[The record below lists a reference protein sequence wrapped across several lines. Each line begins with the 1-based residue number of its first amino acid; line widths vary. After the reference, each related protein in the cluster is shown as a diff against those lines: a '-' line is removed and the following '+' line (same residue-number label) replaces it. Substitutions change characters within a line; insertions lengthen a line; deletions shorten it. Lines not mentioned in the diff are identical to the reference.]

1 MLTYDAKNVI
11 NGTYGEIWCDSDYL
25 AEAIGL
31 EAKITLDKS
40 EVNMCRKLSKGYKV
54 TGSDGKG
61 TLKMN
66 KVSSYFIRKLGDA
79 IKAGKTPT
87 SEIITSLK
95 DPDKRCKNIYLTEK
109 AFDIQK
115 KMESDRKR
123 LDKRLTIGMTK
134 KEVDV
139 FRRGLETVLYNISE
153 P

>member
-95 DPDKRCKNIYLTEK
+95 DPDAFGAEKIKLTGVVFDELTLADWEAKKNGEESIPFT
-109 AFDIQK
+109 FDSF
-115 KMESDRKR
+115 EV
-123 LDKRLTIGMTK
+123 LDSIPYK
-134 KEVDV
+134 
-139 FRRGLETVLYNISE
+139 
-153 P
+153 

>member
-87 SEIITSLK
+87 SEIITTLK
-95 DPDKRCKNIYLTEK
+95 DPDAFGVEKIKLTGVVFDELTLANWEAKKNGEESIPFT
-109 AFDIQK
+109 FDSF
-115 KMESDRKR
+115 EV
-123 LDKRLTIGMTK
+123 LDSIPYK
-134 KEVDV
+134 
-139 FRRGLETVLYNISE
+139 
-153 P
+153 

>member
-87 SEIITSLK
+87 SEIITNLK
-95 DPDKRCKNIYLTEK
+95 DPDAFGAEKIKLTGVVFDELTLADWEAKKNGE
-109 AFDIQK
+109 
-115 KMESDRKR
+115 ESIPFTFESFEV
-123 LDKRLTIGMTK
+123 LDSIPYK
-134 KEVDV
+134 
-139 FRRGLETVLYNISE
+139 
-153 P
+153 

>member
-95 DPDKRCKNIYLTEK
+95 DPDAFGGEKIKLTGVVFDELTLADWEAKKNGEESIPFT
-109 AFDIQK
+109 FDSF
-115 KMESDRKR
+115 EV
-123 LDKRLTIGMTK
+123 LDSIPYK
-134 KEVDV
+134 
-139 FRRGLETVLYNISE
+139 
-153 P
+153 

>member
-87 SEIITSLK
+87 SEIITNLK
-95 DPDKRCKNIYLTEK
+95 DPDAFGAEKIKLTGVVFDELTLADWEAKKNGEESIPFT
-109 AFDIQK
+109 FD
-115 KMESDRKR
+115 SFDV
-123 LDKRLTIGMTK
+123 LDSIPYK
-134 KEVDV
+134 
-139 FRRGLETVLYNISE
+139 
-153 P
+153 

>member
-87 SEIITSLK
+87 SEIITNLK
-95 DPDKRCKNIYLTEK
+95 DPDAFGAEKIKLTGVVFDELTLADWEAKKNGEESIPFT
-109 AFDIQK
+109 FDSFEI
-115 KMESDRKR
+115 
-123 LDKRLTIGMTK
+123 LDSIPYK
-134 KEVDV
+134 
-139 FRRGLETVLYNISE
+139 
-153 P
+153 

>member
-95 DPDKRCKNIYLTEK
+95 DPDAFGAEKIKLTGVVFDELTLANWEAKKNGEESIPFT
-109 AFDIQK
+109 FDSF
-115 KMESDRKR
+115 EV
-123 LDKRLTIGMTK
+123 LDSIPYK
-134 KEVDV
+134 
-139 FRRGLETVLYNISE
+139 
-153 P
+153 

>member
-11 NGTYGEIWCDSDYL
+11 NGTYGEIWCDSEYL

-95 DPDKRCKNIYLTEK
+95 DPDAFGTEK
-109 AFDIQK
+109 IKLTGVVFDELTLADWEAK
-115 KMESDRKR
+115 KNGEESIPFTFDSFEV
-123 LDKRLTIGMTK
+123 LDSIPYK
-134 KEVDV
+134 
-139 FRRGLETVLYNISE
+139 
-153 P
+153 

>member
-95 DPDKRCKNIYLTEK
+95 DPDAFGVEKIKLTGVVFDELTLANWEAKKNGEESIPFT
-109 AFDIQK
+109 FDSF
-115 KMESDRKR
+115 EV
-123 LDKRLTIGMTK
+123 LDSIPYK
-134 KEVDV
+134 
-139 FRRGLETVLYNISE
+139 
-153 P
+153 

>member
-66 KVSSYFIRKLGDA
+66 KVSSYFICKLGDA

-87 SEIITSLK
+87 SEIITNLK
-95 DPDKRCKNIYLTEK
+95 DPDAFGAEKIKLTGVVFDELTLADWEAKKNGEESIPFT
-109 AFDIQK
+109 FDSF
-115 KMESDRKR
+115 EV
-123 LDKRLTIGMTK
+123 LDSIPYK
-134 KEVDV
+134 
-139 FRRGLETVLYNISE
+139 
-153 P
+153 

>member
-95 DPDKRCKNIYLTEK
+95 DPDAFGTEK
-109 AFDIQK
+109 IKLTGVVFDELTLADWEAK
-115 KMESDRKR
+115 KNGEESIPFTFDSFEV
-123 LDKRLTIGMTK
+123 LDSIPYK
-134 KEVDV
+134 
-139 FRRGLETVLYNISE
+139 
-153 P
+153 

>member
-66 KVSSYFIRKLGDA
+66 KVSSYFIGKLGDA

-95 DPDKRCKNIYLTEK
+95 DPDAFGAEKIKLTGVVFDELTLADWEAKKNGEESIPFT
-109 AFDIQK
+109 FDSF
-115 KMESDRKR
+115 EV
-123 LDKRLTIGMTK
+123 LDSIPYK
-134 KEVDV
+134 
-139 FRRGLETVLYNISE
+139 
-153 P
+153 

>member
-87 SEIITSLK
+87 SEIITNLK
-95 DPDKRCKNIYLTEK
+95 DPDAFGAEKIKLTGVVFDELTLADWEAKKNGEESIPFT
-109 AFDIQK
+109 FDSF
-115 KMESDRKR
+115 EV
-123 LDKRLTIGMTK
+123 LDSIPYK
-134 KEVDV
+134 
-139 FRRGLETVLYNISE
+139 
-153 P
+153 

>member
-87 SEIITSLK
+87 SEIITNLK
-95 DPDKRCKNIYLTEK
+95 DPDAFGAEKIKLTGVVFDELTLANWEAKKNGEESIPFT
-109 AFDIQK
+109 FDSF
-115 KMESDRKR
+115 EV
-123 LDKRLTIGMTK
+123 LDSIPYK
-134 KEVDV
+134 
-139 FRRGLETVLYNISE
+139 
-153 P
+153 

>member
-95 DPDKRCKNIYLTEK
+95 DPDAFGAEKIKLTGVVFDELTLANWEAKKNGE
-109 AFDIQK
+109 
-115 KMESDRKR
+115 ESIPFTFASFEV
-123 LDKRLTIGMTK
+123 LDSIPYK
-134 KEVDV
+134 
-139 FRRGLETVLYNISE
+139 
-153 P
+153 

>member
-1 MLTYDAKNVI
+1 MLTYDAKKVI

-95 DPDKRCKNIYLTEK
+95 DPDAFGAEKIKLTGVVFDELTLADWEAKKNGEESIPFT
-109 AFDIQK
+109 FDSF
-115 KMESDRKR
+115 EV
-123 LDKRLTIGMTK
+123 LDSIPYK
-134 KEVDV
+134 
-139 FRRGLETVLYNISE
+139 
-153 P
+153 

>member
-95 DPDKRCKNIYLTEK
+95 DPDAFGTEK
-109 AFDIQK
+109 IKLTGVVFDELTLANWEAK
-115 KMESDRKR
+115 KNGEESIPFTFDSFEV
-123 LDKRLTIGMTK
+123 LDSIPYK
-134 KEVDV
+134 
-139 FRRGLETVLYNISE
+139 
-153 P
+153 

>member
-95 DPDKRCKNIYLTEK
+95 DPDAFGTEK
-109 AFDIQK
+109 IKLTGVVFDELTLAEWEAK
-115 KMESDRKR
+115 KNGEESIPFTFDSFEV
-123 LDKRLTIGMTK
+123 LDSIPYK
-134 KEVDV
+134 
-139 FRRGLETVLYNISE
+139 
-153 P
+153 

>member
-95 DPDKRCKNIYLTEK
+95 DPDAFGAEKIKLTGVVFDELTLADWEAKKNGE
-109 AFDIQK
+109 
-115 KMESDRKR
+115 ESIPFTFNSFEV
-123 LDKRLTIGMTK
+123 LDSIPYK
-134 KEVDV
+134 
-139 FRRGLETVLYNISE
+139 
-153 P
+153 

>member
-87 SEIITSLK
+87 SEIITNLK
-95 DPDKRCKNIYLTEK
+95 DPDAFGAEKIKLTGVVFDELTLADWEAKKNGEESIPFT
-109 AFDIQK
+109 FDNF
-115 KMESDRKR
+115 EV
-123 LDKRLTIGMTK
+123 LDSIPYK
-134 KEVDV
+134 
-139 FRRGLETVLYNISE
+139 
-153 P
+153 

>member
-95 DPDKRCKNIYLTEK
+95 DPDAFGVEKIKLTGVVFDELTLANWEAKKNGEESIPFT
-109 AFDIQK
+109 FDSF
-115 KMESDRKR
+115 EA
-123 LDKRLTIGMTK
+123 LDSIPYK
-134 KEVDV
+134 
-139 FRRGLETVLYNISE
+139 
-153 P
+153 